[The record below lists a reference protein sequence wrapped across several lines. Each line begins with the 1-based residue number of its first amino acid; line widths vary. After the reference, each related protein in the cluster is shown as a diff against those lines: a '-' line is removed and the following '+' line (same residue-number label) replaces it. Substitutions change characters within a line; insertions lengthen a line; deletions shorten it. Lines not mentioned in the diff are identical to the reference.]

1 MSDDAPPADP
11 SSGRSAA
18 GPAEAGAIVGLDPR
32 VVGQIRRLGGDDL
45 LHQLVATFLE
55 HAPGRLEGVRGGL
68 EAGDLKR
75 VEKAAHSLR
84 SSLASLGASGLA
96 QLAGDLE
103 ARSREG
109 DAEASGPLA
118 ASLESGFVEL
128 ERSLRSAFPG
138 KGG

>member
-1 MSDDAPPADP
+1 MSDEAPAADVSRVPPDAGSDG
-11 SSGRSAA
+11 GR
-18 GPAEAGAIVGLDPR
+18 AIAGLDPR
-32 VVGQIRRLGGDDL
+32 VVGQIRKLGGDEL
-45 LHQLVATFLE
+45 MRQLVATFLE

-68 EAGDLKR
+68 ASGDLRR

>member
-96 QLAGDLE
+96 RLAGELE
-103 ARSREG
+103 ASSRGG
-109 DAEASGPLA
+109 DPEVSRALA
-118 ASLESGFVEL
+118 AGLVAGFAEL
-128 ERSLRSAFPG
+128 ERHLRAALE
-138 KGG
+138 KDGG